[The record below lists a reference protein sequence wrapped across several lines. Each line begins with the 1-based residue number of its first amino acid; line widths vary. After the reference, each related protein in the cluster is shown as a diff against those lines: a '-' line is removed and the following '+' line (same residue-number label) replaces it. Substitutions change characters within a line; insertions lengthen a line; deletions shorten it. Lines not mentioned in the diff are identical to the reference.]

1 MRNFELNRCLV
12 VIPTYNEVNT
22 VPILI
27 ASLLEVAPEINILIV
42 DDGSPDGT
50 GALCDEVAN
59 QDSRLQV
66 LHRHEKQGLGAA
78 YVAGFSW
85 GLNRSYTHI
94 AEMDADGSHRPADLV
109 RMLELLERDSGIDL
123 IIGSRWVEG
132 GGVEKWTP
140 MRKFLSLGANRFS
153 RFVLSSSIRDL
164 TAGFRIY
171 RTSLLKDI
179 NLSLVESQG
188 YCFQIEMA
196 LRSAE
201 LGARIVEVPI
211 IFLDRVHGVS
221 KMSMRIVFEAMLRV
235 TLWGLFNR
243 FTIDKRA

>member
-1 MRNFELNRCLV
+1 
-12 VIPTYNEVNT
+12 
-22 VPILI
+22 
-27 ASLLEVAPEINILIV
+27 
-42 DDGSPDGT
+42 
-50 GALCDEVAN
+50 
-59 QDSRLQV
+59 
-66 LHRHEKQGLGAA
+66 
-78 YVAGFSW
+78 
-85 GLNRSYTHI
+85 
-94 AEMDADGSHRPADLV
+94 MDADGSHRPADLV